1 MCWQQMVYC
10 VFRIHDFHHRVQ
22 ENLDA
27 FSSRQSHTMTGHSG
41 QRLWANKGRLRG
53 WIPVLDCLKG
63 EVEVSMPDARLQV
76 GLESGL
82 LKRNEVSGGRFEGLK
97 KKETLSCHIPSRPKT
112 RLLRI
117 ARFRSS
123 TATFSLPDVVLK
135 TFLRW
140 WVVTMPPIWPPEEE
154 EGWSPARACWNPSA
168 GLHALPDI
176 QNCFWKG
183 KFQGNL
189 APISEGSICTE

>member
-1 MCWQQMVYC
+1 M
-10 VFRIHDFHHRVQ
+10 
-22 ENLDA
+22 
-27 FSSRQSHTMTGHSG
+27 
-41 QRLWANKGRLRG
+41 
-53 WIPVLDCLKG
+53 LDCLKG
-63 EVEVSMPDARLQV
+63 EFEVSMPDASVQV
-76 GLESGL
+76 VLESGL

-97 KKETLSCHIPSRPKT
+97 NKKRCLVIPSRPKT

-140 WVVTMPPIWPPEEE
+140 WVVTMSATWPREEE
-154 EGWSPARACWNPSA
+154 EGSSPARACWNPSA

-189 APISEGSICTE
+189 APFSEGSICTE